1 MDLNVKDSSGDT
13 LALWALKKDKMD
25 MFNILL
31 QRPGVDLNAK
41 DASGDT
47 AVLWALKNSKLEVV
61 RQLVPR
67 VNVTSTDR
75 NGDNL
80 EKIARLDL

>member
-1 MDLNVKDSSGDT
+1 MAML
-13 LALWALKKDKMD
+13 ALKKDKKD
-25 MFNILL
+25 IFNVLL

-47 AVLWALKNSKLEVV
+47 AVLWAMKNSKLEVV

-67 VNVTSTDR
+67 VDVTITDR

-80 EKIARLDL
+80 EKIARYNFMI

>member
-1 MDLNVKDSSGDT
+1 MVVEFHEE
-13 LALWALKKDKMD
+13 KDKMD
-25 MFNILL
+25 IFNILL

-67 VNVTSTDR
+67 VDVTITDR

-80 EKIARLDL
+80 EKIARYNKREVFIC